1 LVRNFQ
7 ITNKESTLKN
17 KSSYTNLVLIK
28 HPLVERD
35 ITILRDK
42 KTKSEIFRSAVTRI
56 SNVLA
61 VEISNAFS
69 LTRFNVDTP
78 LEKTNGYKLKQEVVL
93 IPVLRAGLAMVEGF
107 LQLIPDSK
115 LGHVGLERN
124 ETTLQ
129 PNRYYLKTP
138 KNLSKAEV
146 ILLDPMLATG
156 GSASAA
162 INFLKKRGSKNLVFA
177 CLLAAP
183 DGVKKILKDHPDVII
198 FSAALDRQL
207 NSKGYILPGLGD
219 AGDRTFGTL

>member
-1 LVRNFQ
+1 MVRNFQ

-69 LTRFNVDTP
+69 LARFNVDTP

-138 KNLSKAEV
+138 KNLSKSEV

-162 INFLKKRGSKNLVFA
+162 IDFLKKRGSKNLVFA

-183 DGVKKILKDHPDVII
+183 EGVKKLLKDHPDVII

>member
-1 LVRNFQ
+1 
-7 ITNKESTLKN
+7 
-17 KSSYTNLVLIK
+17 
-28 HPLVERD
+28 
-35 ITILRDK
+35 
-42 KTKSEIFRSAVTRI
+42 
-56 SNVLA
+56 
-61 VEISNAFS
+61 
-69 LTRFNVDTP
+69 
-78 LEKTNGYKLKQEVVL
+78 
-93 IPVLRAGLAMVEGF
+93 MVEGF
-107 LQLIPDSK
+107 LQLIPDVK

-129 PNRYYLKTP
+129 PNSYYLKTP

-162 INFLKKRGSKNLVFA
+162 ISFLKERGAKIIVFA

-183 DGVKKILKDHPDVII
+183 EGVKKLLKNHPDVLI

-207 NSKGYILPGLGD
+207 NTRGYILPGLGD